1 MHIKLKER
9 ITEIKKLYP
18 SLQSAILPSLYA
30 AQEVYGWLSQEAIEE
45 VSLHTGVPPAEIKGV
60 ATYYAMYKNKP
71 MGRHVIQ
78 LCTNI
83 ACMLMGAET
92 LAEFLGSKYGLA
104 PGKTTDD
111 GRFTLIIMECIGAC
125 ATAPAMLVNEDFHE
139 NLTKENIANILETY
153 K

>member
-1 MHIKLKER
+1 MTLKER
-9 ITEIKKLYP
+9 ITEIKKNYP

-30 AQEVYGWLSQEAIEE
+30 AQEVYGWLSREAMRE
-45 VSLHTGVPPAEIKGV
+45 VSEHTGVPPAEIKGV
-60 ATYYAMYKNKP
+60 ATYYAMYRNKP

-92 LAEFLGSKYGLA
+92 LVEFLANKYGLA
-104 PGKTTDD
+104 PGKTTED

-139 NLTKENIANILETY
+139 NLTRENIVEIMERY

>member
-1 MHIKLKER
+1 
-9 ITEIKKLYP
+9 
-18 SLQSAILPSLYA
+18 
-30 AQEVYGWLSQEAIEE
+30 
-45 VSLHTGVPPAEIKGV
+45 
-60 ATYYAMYKNKP
+60 

-92 LAEFLGSKYGLA
+92 LVEFLKNKYGLA
-104 PGKTTDD
+104 PGKTTGD

-139 NLTKENIANILETY
+139 NLTKENIVEILERY

>member
-1 MHIKLKER
+1 MIMTLKER
-9 ITEIKKLYP
+9 ITGIKKLYP

-30 AQEVYGWLSQEAIEE
+30 AQEVYGWLSQEAMRE
-45 VSLHTGVPPAEIKGV
+45 VSEHTGVPPAEIKGV
-60 ATYYAMYKNKP
+60 ATYYAMYRNKP

-78 LCTNI
+78 LCTNV

-92 LAEFLGSKYGLA
+92 LVEFLNGKYGLA
-104 PGKTTDD
+104 PGQTTGD

-139 NLTKENIANILETY
+139 NLTKENIVEILERY